1 MGKKGFRELLVWQ
14 KGKSLAVAIYR
25 LTKGLSLNRDFSL
38 GDQMRRAGV
47 SICSNIAEGDE
58 RDTDKEAVRF
68 FYIAK
73 GSLAELS
80 SQLEIAFEFAG
91 LTVLKS
97 LTPLFGRPVAGA
109 GKILTTRNLKLETA
123 WQTWRREV

>member
-1 MGKKGFRELLVWQ
+1 MSKKGFRELLVWQ

-25 LTKGLSLNRDFSL
+25 LTEGPSLNRDFSL
-38 GDQMRRAGV
+38 CDQMRRAGV

-80 SQLEIAFEFAG
+80 SQLEIAFEIGYVTEEEHKDLQSSCSEIAKMLNG
-91 LTVLKS
+91 LIKARS
-97 LTPLFGRPVAGA
+97 KA
-109 GKILTTRNLKLETA
+109 
-123 WQTWRREV
+123 